1 MQTLHLAKA
10 IHGLRQTVQPSQAIL
25 PCKRTPRNP
34 AVPVGVL
41 LLKPSSGYFPLET
54 IAEILERLVTR
65 HGFRIRSVMWWN
77 GKDIKASRLMSLHY
91 PGFHRMAH
99 GGSEALTATA
109 RVRIEQGYLPGADPN
124 AFQRAFG
131 RPFEFRLIQT
141 PYELEREGLSAER
154 LNEFWELD
162 RSQEKERMQT
172 IQRLDEDTM
181 CLALRLSDDDSVP
194 VGLRSRVVILVNGF
208 FAKLE
213 RDFEQGGCIAILI
226 EKPPQSATSWDALRS
241 KFAGATNPA
250 KAAAG
255 TIRGDAAQGVLKVEK
270 VSILANVIHLSAT
283 EAEGWREAEE
293 VWWQPGFTQ
302 AFE

>member
-1 MQTLHLAKA
+1 MQNLQLAKT
-10 IHGLRQTVQPSQAIL
+10 IHELRRTGQPSCAIL
-25 PCKRTPRNP
+25 PCKKTPPDP

-65 HGFRIRSVMWWN
+65 HAYRIRSVMWWN
-77 GKDIKASRLMSLHY
+77 GQDIKANRLMSLHY

-99 GGSEALTATA
+99 GGSAALSATA
-109 RVRIEQGYLPGADPN
+109 RVRIEQCYLPGVDPN

-131 RPFEFRLIQT
+131 RPFEFRLILT
-141 PYELEREGLSAER
+141 PYDLDREGLSVER
-154 LNEFWELD
+154 INELWELD
-162 RSQEKERMQT
+162 RSHEKEPLKT
-172 IQRLDEDTM
+172 IQRLDDDTM
-181 CLALRLSDDDSVP
+181 CLALQLPDDDSVP

-226 EKPPQSATSWDALRS
+226 EKPPQSATSWDELRS

-250 KAAAG
+250 KAPAD
-255 TIRGDAAQGVLKVEK
+255 TVRGDAARGVFKVEK
-270 VSILANVIHLSAT
+270 VSILANVIHLSAN
-283 EAEGWREAEE
+283 EAEGRREVDE
-293 VWWQPGFTQ
+293 VWWHPRFTR